1 MKMSTLKWI
10 IISIIAAAA
19 VVAAVV
25 LAGVLERRS
34 ERAPDGAGTRTF
46 TTVRED
52 EAAAERPD
60 YDDEAKV
67 VVNINGKEYYQNE
80 NITTLLLMGVDDEE
94 LPDAENTQNDALA
107 DFLTLAVFDNENK
120 SCTLLQINRNTMTDV
135 PVLGATGDYLGV
147 TEEQIALAHSYGSGL
162 EDSCENTA
170 DAVSRLLY
178 GTPIDNYLS
187 LTMGAIAELNDTVG
201 GVTVTIE
208 DDMTSVDA
216 SFVQGATV
224 TLHGKQA
231 EDFVRARTA
240 LADDSNPARQRRQR
254 AYMTGLIK
262 KLREKVE
269 EDSAFV
275 MELYASVADYLVTDC
290 DINELGTLSENLSSY
305 ELGGFVT
312 PEGETKVHEK
322 TDFAEFY
329 VDETALQD
337 LIAEL
342 FYVPVT
348 DAAAEPAATEEAA
361 PAATPDPSTGP

>member
-10 IISIIAAAA
+10 IVSVIAAGA

-34 ERAPDGAGTRTF
+34 ERAPEGAGTRTF
-46 TTVRED
+46 TTVREED
-52 EAAAERPD
+52 AATAESPD
-60 YDDEAKV
+60 YDDTETKV
-67 VVNINGKEYYQNE
+67 VVNINGKEYYKNE
-80 NITTLLLMGVDDEE
+80 NVTTLLLMGVDDEE
-94 LPDAENTQNDALA
+94 LVDTGTQRNDALA

-135 PVLGATGDYLGV
+135 PVLGATGEYLGV
-147 TEEQIALAHSYGSGL
+147 TNEQIALSHIYGSGM
-162 EDSCENTA
+162 EDSCENTVE
-170 DAVSRLLY
+170 AVSRFLY
-178 GTPIDNYLS
+178 STPIDNYLS
-187 LTMGAIAELNDTVG
+187 LTMGAIASLNDTVG

-208 DDMTSVDA
+208 DDLTSVDE
-216 SFVQGATV
+216 SFVPGATV

-231 EDFVRARTA
+231 ESFVRARMG

-254 AYMTGLIK
+254 AYMIGLIS

-305 ELGGFVT
+305 ALSGFVT
-312 PEGETKVHEK
+312 PEGETRVREK
-322 TDFAEFY
+322 TDYAEFY

-342 FYVPVT
+342 FYVPVPEAT
-348 DAAAEPAATEEAA
+348 PEPAPTEEAA
-361 PAATPDPSTGP
+361 PTATP